1 MSPLA
6 AFFRDHPERKRI
18 ELARAVGVTPSFV
31 TQLCGT
37 GKPGRVVA
45 NRIAEWTNGIVRPE
59 HWDEERPP
67 IAAPTTAD
75 AA

>member
-18 ELARAVGVTPSFV
+18 ELARAIGITPGFV

-45 NRIAEWTNGIVRPE
+45 NKIAEWTGGIVRPE
-59 HWDEERPP
+59 HWDVEPVIVGP
-67 IAAPTTAD
+67 APTAD

>member
-6 AFFRDHPERKRI
+6 AFFHAHPERKRI
-18 ELARAVGVTPSFV
+18 ELARAVGITPGFV

-45 NRIAEWTNGIVRPE
+45 NKISEWTGGIVRPE
-59 HWDEERPP
+59 HWDAEP
-67 IAAPTTAD
+67 AASQPTTTAD